1 VMPDVATY
9 IKMDKGSN
17 LIFQGILI
25 FLILFTIFNTLSMS
39 VLERQREF
47 AMLMAVGTTP
57 GRLRLQVLVET
68 IFLGLI
74 GCFFGLLLGGITVLY
89 GHLYG
94 INLSGIMG
102 ESVNISGFALSSR
115 MYTKVSLD
123 IFLGSTITVFAATL
137 LLGLIPVRRATRIS
151 IVDTLR
157 WENAPQVSFK
167 REASK
172 EEKMKEMVQTQ
183 NLTKD
188 YGQDGVVTRALRGV
202 TVTLAAGEFAAM
214 AGPSGSGK
222 STLLNIIGGLD
233 RPTSGTA
240 RVQGREL
247 SGMSGS
253 ALSRLRRDNIGFIFQ
268 AYNLIPVLTAL
279 ENAEYVLMLQGV
291 PSRKREERV
300 RAILKEVGL
309 EGLENRFPRQL
320 SGGQQQRVAIARA
333 IASEPSLVLAD
344 EPTANVDSK
353 TARSLLKLMRR
364 LNEEKGITFLFST
377 HDQAVM
383 KEAKRLILLQDGQ
396 IIHEDHREEENY
408 SR

>member
-1 VMPDVATY
+1 
-9 IKMDKGSN
+9 
-17 LIFQGILI
+17 
-25 FLILFTIFNTLSMS
+25 
-39 VLERQREF
+39 
-47 AMLMAVGTTP
+47 
-57 GRLRLQVLVET
+57 
-68 IFLGLI
+68 
-74 GCFFGLLLGGITVLY
+74 
-89 GHLYG
+89 
-94 INLSGIMG
+94 
-102 ESVNISGFALSSR
+102 
-115 MYTKVSLD
+115 
-123 IFLGSTITVFAATL
+123 
-137 LLGLIPVRRATRIS
+137 
-151 IVDTLR
+151 
-157 WENAPQVSFK
+157 
-167 REASK
+167 
-172 EEKMKEMVQTQ
+172 MKEMVQTQ